1 MTGLRNGE
9 RRTVARSGNGI
20 AGATMRES
28 IRTLLVAGGLAV
40 AAAQAHAAHRFEAN
54 VTRFHSNPPAIGM
67 TVWIEPP
74 VAAAPTLEQA
84 NNLAALRE
92 ALGNAG
98 FVVVETRQAA
108 ALVASPV
115 FVQRT
120 REAPPKRS
128 PISIGIGGGSFGRSG
143 GVSIGTSFGVGGKKA
158 GEVAVNSLQLQLR
171 DAATGKPLWEGRA
184 ETEADSDSTQAPL
197 SAAIPALARALL
209 HDYPGAPGTT
219 VRYKDPK

>member
-1 MTGLRNGE
+1 
-9 RRTVARSGNGI
+9 
-20 AGATMRES
+20 MRES
-28 IRTLLVAGGLAV
+28 IRTLLVAGCLAV
-40 AAAQAHAAHRFEAN
+40 AAAQAHAAARFEAT
-54 VTRFHSNPPAIGM
+54 VTRFHSNPPAIGT
-67 TVWIEPP
+67 TVWVEPP
-74 VAAAPTLEQA
+74 EAAATTLEQS

-98 FVVVETRQAA
+98 FVVTETPEAA

-128 PISIGIGGGSFGRSG
+128 PVSIGIGGGSFGRSG

-184 ETEADSDSTQAPL
+184 ETEADSDSAQALL